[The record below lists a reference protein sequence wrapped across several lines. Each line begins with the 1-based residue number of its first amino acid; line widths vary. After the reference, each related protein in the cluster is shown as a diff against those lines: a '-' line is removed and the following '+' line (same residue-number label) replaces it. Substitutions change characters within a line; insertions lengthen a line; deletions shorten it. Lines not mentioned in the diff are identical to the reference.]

1 MTAVVEVERLRMGYG
16 QRVLLDDAS
25 FSVQQGEIV
34 ALLGGSGSGK
44 SSLMKLL
51 TGLFRPLAGDIRLFG
66 QSIVTATPAERAALQ
81 RRIGVMYQ
89 QGALFGSLTALQNV
103 RFPLDRFT
111 DLPREARDAI
121 AMLQLDTVE
130 MAAAAHRRPAEL
142 SGGMVKRVAIARAL
156 ALGARLLF
164 LDEPSA
170 GLDPITSANLDETL
184 LDLRERFGLTLVVVT
199 HELDSIFRIADRALM
214 LDAASHRLVAD
225 GAPAELRDHCPQP
238 MVRQFFRRQP
248 DHPGGL
254 P

>member
-164 LDEPSA
+164 LDEPS
-170 GLDPITSANLDETL
+170 
-184 LDLRERFGLTLVVVT
+184 
-199 HELDSIFRIADRALM
+199 
-214 LDAASHRLVAD
+214 
-225 GAPAELRDHCPQP
+225 
-238 MVRQFFRRQP
+238 
-248 DHPGGL
+248 
-254 P
+254 